1 MYYIVIDLH
10 WYIEL
15 FWNSDFIPASV
26 EISICNYLF
35 SKISVF
41 SYIKSEI
48 FQLTA
53 FPVAYVQY
61 VFIF

>member
-1 MYYIVIDLH
+1 MYYVVIDLH

-48 FQLTA
+48 F
-53 FPVAYVQY
+53 
-61 VFIF
+61 